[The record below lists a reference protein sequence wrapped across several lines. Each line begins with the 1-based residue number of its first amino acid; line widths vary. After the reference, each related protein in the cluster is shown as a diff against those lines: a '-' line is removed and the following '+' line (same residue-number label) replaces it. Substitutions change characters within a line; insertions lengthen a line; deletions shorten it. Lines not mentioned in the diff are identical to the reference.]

1 MHYSQSS
8 PKFNSTLNPANK
20 SPAGKAMEM
29 SDTLQDL
36 IDILQQNYLSDCS
49 YCAGSGKTLNKQSCS
64 YCAGRGKRR

>member
-1 MHYSQSS
+1 
-8 PKFNSTLNPANK
+8 
-20 SPAGKAMEM
+20 MEM